1 MRNRGAFSLEE
12 SDVSH
17 HKDNRE
23 GDVSSVSQSQA
34 SLPNVTCL
42 LKGFSVSVYI
52 RQKLI
57 ASCRR
62 AVFSNRKKIQQIS
75 VSRLGIFP

>member
-12 SDVSH
+12 SDTSH
-17 HKDNRE
+17 HKGNRE
-23 GDVSSVSQSQA
+23 GDVGSVSQSQA
-34 SLPNVTCL
+34 SLLNLTCF
-42 LKGFSVSVYI
+42 LKAFSVSVYI

-57 ASCRR
+57 ASCRSD
-62 AVFSNRKKIQQIS
+62 VFFKRKKIQQIS

>member
-1 MRNRGAFSLEE
+1 M
-12 SDVSH
+12 SH

-23 GDVSSVSQSQA
+23 GDVGRVSQSQA
-34 SLPNVTCL
+34 SLLNLTRL

-57 ASCRR
+57 AS
-62 AVFSNRKKIQQIS
+62 
-75 VSRLGIFP
+75 